1 MSIPRDIREGTWQTT
16 RYIRLTWRAML
27 VSNESLQP
35 LNPDVYL
42 NHVSPAEAH
51 AIDIRRDLSFI
62 VLGVSDVDE
71 PSRPHSCVNLV
82 LSR

>member
-1 MSIPRDIREGTWQTT
+1 
-16 RYIRLTWRAML
+16 ML

-62 VLGVSDVDE
+62 ILGVSNE
-71 PSRPHSCVNLV
+71 SSQLR
-82 LSR
+82 